1 MVFEPEYIMINLCY
15 LGVIVQ
21 IPEDAL
27 LLYCLCP

>member
-1 MVFEPEYIMINLCY
+1 MVFEPKYIMTNLCY
-15 LGVIVQ
+15 LIVIVQ